1 MGDYQE
7 AAGRAQD
14 ANNNINSRL
23 QQGSV
28 SQQST
33 QTSSN
38 GVPYKVEQVSTSS
51 YDVPQAGQI
60 VSNNDVKSMNSA
72 LAEVLLSLSK
82 QADTQ
87 VEGNQ
92 SDLAAL
98 KI

>member
-1 MGDYQE
+1 QSGLNDADRYLTIAKQRVGDYQE

-60 VSNNDVKSMNSA
+60 VSNNDV
-72 LAEVLLSLSK
+72 
-82 QADTQ
+82 
-87 VEGNQ
+87 
-92 SDLAAL
+92 
-98 KI
+98 

>member
-1 MGDYQE
+1 
-7 AAGRAQD
+7 
-14 ANNNINSRL
+14 
-23 QQGSV
+23 
-28 SQQST
+28 
-33 QTSSN
+33 
-38 GVPYKVEQVSTSS
+38 
-51 YDVPQAGQI
+51 
-60 VSNNDVKSMNSA
+60 MNSA